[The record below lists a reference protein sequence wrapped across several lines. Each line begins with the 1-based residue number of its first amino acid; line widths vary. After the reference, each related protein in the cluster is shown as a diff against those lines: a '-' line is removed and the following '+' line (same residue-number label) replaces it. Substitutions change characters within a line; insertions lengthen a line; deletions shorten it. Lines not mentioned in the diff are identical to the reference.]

1 MVGPLQLPVWLGFW
15 FVFETRSHYEA
26 QLGTLVCD
34 PPASASWEQT
44 CSTPLPR
51 LSPFSPCPCPFSTC
65 GNRGVTEELN
75 RSPCLTLRPHGAL
88 CAGTARAPS
97 RLHEETRCCNLR
109 GCSVHSC
116 GQVLASA
123 CEGGPSA
130 LQLCSKVE
138 PRLALNSLS
147 LKSRMKLN
155 LGTPCFH
162 LLGAKINDFYLV
174 LGLEPRASCPLA
186 LL

>member
-26 QLGTLVCD
+26 QLGTLVYD

-44 CSTPLPR
+44 CPIPPPR
-51 LSPFSPCPCPFSTC
+51 LSPFSPCPCPLSTC
-65 GNRGVTEELN
+65 GNCAVTEELKCGHCL
-75 RSPCLTLRPHGAL
+75 SGPCLTLRPRGAL
-88 CAGTARAPS
+88 CSGTARAPS
-97 RLHEETRCCNLR
+97 RLREETRCCNLR
-109 GCSVHSC
+109 GCSVQGCSHM
-116 GQVLASA
+116 LASA

-147 LKSRMKLN
+147 L
-155 LGTPCFH
+155 
-162 LLGAKINDFYLV
+162 
-174 LGLEPRASCPLA
+174 
-186 LL
+186 